1 MRNVLIQNMKKV
13 KKAVP
18 AIENRVKVKIG
29 FGKGNVTIKG
39 NELNEYLIE
48 KVVQAIDFGFNVDD
62 ALLLMND
69 DFTLEFITVKEHTR
83 RKNLTDVRARII
95 GTGGK
100 ARKTIEN
107 LTGSEIVIQGNTVGV
122 IVDSAH
128 LDAVVQ
134 GIESLIQG
142 AKHGNVFA
150 YLEKQ
155 NASRNKFDED
165 DLGLKENAEYI
176 AEDLGIAEEDDEGE
190 SLSEEEIALAEKE
203 LNE

>member
-1 MRNVLIQNMKKV
+1 MRNIAVKNMRKI

-18 AIENRVKVKIG
+18 VVENKVKIKIG
-29 FGKGNVTIKG
+29 FGKGFVGVKG
-39 NELNEYLIE
+39 SELDEYLVE
-48 KVVQAIDFGFNVDD
+48 KVVRAVDFGFDVDD
-62 ALLLMND
+62 ALLLINE
-69 DFTLEFITVKEHTR
+69 DFVLEFIEVKEHTR
-83 RKNLTDVRARII
+83 RKNLKEVRARLI

-107 LTGSEIVIQGNTVGV
+107 LTGAEIVISGNTVGV
-122 IVDSAH
+122 IVDSNH

-155 NASRNKFDED
+155 NVSRRKFEED
-165 DLGLKENAEYI
+165 DLGLKEGVGKITNNFEK
-176 AEDLGIAEEDDEGE
+176 EDEGE
-190 SLSEEEIALAEKE
+190 PDD
-203 LNE
+203 

>member
-1 MRNVLIQNMKKV
+1 MRNVIVTNMNKI

-18 AIENRVKVKIG
+18 VIENKVKVKIG
-29 FGKGNVTIKG
+29 FGKGNISIKG
-39 NELNEYLIE
+39 GELNEYLVE
-48 KVVQAIDFGFNVDD
+48 KVIKAVDFGFNIDD
-62 ALLLMND
+62 ALLLMSD
-69 DFTLEFITVKEHTR
+69 DFLLEFVEVRKHTH
-83 RKNLTDVRARII
+83 RKNLRDVRARLI

-122 IVDSAH
+122 IVDSDH
-128 LDAVVQ
+128 LDAVMQ

-155 NASRNKFDED
+155 NISRRKFERD
-165 DLGLKENAEYI
+165 DLGLKK
-176 AEDLGIAEEDDEGE
+176 GIEEG
-190 SLSEEEIALAEKE
+190 
-203 LNE
+203 

>member
-1 MRNVLIQNMKKV
+1 MRNVLVQNMNKV

-18 AIENRVKVKIG
+18 TIENKVKVKIG

-39 NELNEYLIE
+39 NELNEYLVE
-48 KVVQAIDFGFNVDD
+48 KVVQAIDFGFMADD
-62 ALLLMND
+62 ALLLMDD
-69 DFTLEFITVKEHTR
+69 DFVLEFIEVKEHTR
-83 RKNLTDVRARII
+83 RKNLVEVRSRII

-107 LTGSEIVIQGNTVGV
+107 LTGSEIVIHGNTVGI
-122 IVDSAH
+122 IVDSVH
-128 LDAVVQ
+128 LDAAVQ

-155 NASRNKFDED
+155 NKSRRKFERD
-165 DLGLKENAEYI
+165 DLGLKEGV
-176 AEDLGIAEEDDEGE
+176 EDLSEEDDEEG
-190 SLSEEEIALAEKE
+190 LSDEEIAEAEAELKE
-203 LNE
+203 S